1 MPTPAF
7 GKLSGLWS
15 DSPAAAAL
23 IEAYQPSVQRWAR
36 NLERDYPGEDFEPAA
51 MEGLYLTAFSFDPAL
66 STFYARLAW
75 MCRSRCAGLVRRHQR
90 WARRHKLPVEAID
103 ERMYYRSG

>member
-7 GKLSGLWS
+7 GKLSKLWS
-15 DSPAAAAL
+15 SDPAAAEL
-23 IEAYQPSVQRWAR
+23 IEAYRPAVTRWAR
-36 NLERDYPGEDFEPAA
+36 NLERNYPHEDFEPAA
-51 MEGLYLTAFSFDPAL
+51 MEGLYLAAYSWNPAL
-66 STFYARLAW
+66 GTFYARLAW

-90 WARRHKLPVEAID
+90 WARRHRLPAEAID